1 MKVISEKSKDC
12 KKIIGKC
19 FDVLGKL
26 VAYFHEVGEL
36 QIKNK
41 IDFTCISILHMENE
55 NQTFMSA

>member
-1 MKVISEKSKDC
+1 MKVIGEKSKDC

-36 QIKNK
+36 QIK
-41 IDFTCISILHMENE
+41 HENRFHKF
-55 NQTFMSA
+55 Q